1 MASDSSLIKFIDET
15 DGKELSLAVVNR
27 QAPRPL
33 QQMLERMFDSQ
44 RIDVQD
50 MEIEDEAQDMV
61 YLLDGQ
67 DIIAES
73 SLAAVQKSILLVNSD
88 LYVTGARE
96 LDQVDLPAVIEGLQN
111 VSFCLRGYPESNKE
125 KLLLITVSRYIERLS
140 WEADGGIHRASFQ
153 RLSRINSEQ
162 GTRSVYNRLAETD
175 TDTHVYGMPDWT
187 PPPEFDVTMH
197 GGWDGDFRN
206 SWFVVHVPADDSLPH
221 AALVAIEIESGTWK
235 SLWTYD
241 TERVQAINRHI
252 ERRL

>member
-1 MASDSSLIKFIDET
+1 MVPAPSLLKFIDET
-15 DGKELSLAVVNR
+15 DGRELSLAVVNR

-33 QQMLERMFDSQ
+33 EQMLERMFADQ
-44 RIDVQD
+44 VVDIQET
-50 MEIEDEAQDMV
+50 EIEDETQDMV

-67 DIIAES
+67 EIVAKS
-73 SLAAVQKSILLVNSD
+73 PLAAVQESILLVNSD
-88 LYVTGARE
+88 LYMTGARE
-96 LDQVDLPAVIEGLQN
+96 LDEVDLPAVIEGLQE
-111 VSFCLRGYPESNKE
+111 VPFRLRGYPESSKE
-125 KLLLITVSRYIERLS
+125 KLLLITVSRYIEQLS

-153 RLSRINSEQ
+153 RLSRINDEQ
-162 GTRSVYNRLAETD
+162 GTRSVYDRLAETNI
-175 TDTHVYGMPDWT
+175 DTHVYGMPDWT

-197 GGWDGDFRN
+197 GGWDGDFRD
-206 SWFVVHVPADDSLPH
+206 SWFVVHVPADDSHVH